1 MRRRIAALVLAVTA
15 ACSRGGEL
23 SADGINLDETSD
35 SSVVSLAPLL
45 KDSSESVRHEAAQA
59 LGKMGSSGLTTLK
72 QARVSNNSLLR
83 EAALH
88 GLAPRPLSAEDRR
101 TYLTVGLGDPYPDVR
116 LRALELFKSAP
127 LNEVPELAKYV
138 EKALD
143 DAEPVVR
150 ETAQSL
156 LNKRR

>member
-1 MRRRIAALVLAVTA
+1 MFALVLALML
-15 ACSRGGEL
+15 ACSRDGEL
-23 SADGINLDETSD
+23 AADGVRLDETSD
-35 SSVVSLAPLL
+35 SSVVNLAPLL
-45 KDSSESVRHEAAQA
+45 KDSSENVRHEAAAA
-59 LGKMGSSGLTTLK
+59 LGKMGGSGVATLR
-72 QARVSNNSLLR
+72 QARVSPNPVLR

-88 GLAPRPLSAEDRR
+88 GLALRPLSAEDRA
-101 TYLTVGLGDPYPDVR
+101 TFLAGGLGDPHTDVR

-127 LNEVPELAKYV
+127 PAEVPELTKYV

-143 DAEPVVR
+143 DAEPSVR

>member
-1 MRRRIAALVLAVTA
+1 MRRVVFALVLALTL

-23 SADGINLDETSD
+23 AADGIRLDETSD

-45 KDSSESVRHEAAQA
+45 KDTSESVRHEAAAA
-59 LGKMGSSGLTTLK
+59 LGKMGGSGLETLE
-72 QARVSNNSLLR
+72 QARVSNKPSLR

-88 GLAPRPLSAEDRR
+88 GLALRPLSAEDRL
-101 TYLTVGLGDPYPDVR
+101 TYLATGLGDQNAAVR

-127 LNEVPELAKYV
+127 PAEVEDLTKHV
-138 EKALD
+138 QKALD
-143 DAEPVVR
+143 DADLEVR

-156 LNKRR
+156 LNRRR

>member
-1 MRRRIAALVLAVTA
+1 MRRVVFALVLALML
-15 ACSRGGEL
+15 ACSRDNEL
-23 SADGINLDETSD
+23 AADGIRLDETSD

-45 KDSSESVRHEAAQA
+45 KDTSESVRHEAAA
-59 LGKMGSSGLTTLK
+59 TLGKMGGSGLAMLG
-72 QARVSNNSLLR
+72 QARVSNNPLLR

-88 GLAPRPLSAEDRR
+88 GLALRPLSAEDRR
-101 TYLTVGLGDPYPDVR
+101 TYLAGGLADPHADVR
-116 LRALELFKSAP
+116 LRALELFRSAP
-127 LNEVPELAKYV
+127 VDEVPDLAKYV

-143 DAEPVVR
+143 DAESVVR